1 MTTVIVFILVLGLLV
16 FVHELGHFLTARKLG
31 IGVEEFGFGYPPR
44 LFGVLVSKKKKNQ
57 ENSATSP
64 SDTAEK
70 PAEKSP
76 KKWQWFW
83 GNKIKSENL
92 DRLTQD
98 PIIYSINLL
107 PLGGFVKILGENGEQ
122 NNNPETFANQAAWKR
137 SLVLSAGVIMN
148 FIFAFILLSVG
159 FLLGLPQ
166 TIDQNTPPDKIYNQ
180 NVIIVEIFPQSPAEE
195 QGLKINDVI
204 VAIDGAEV
212 KNTNEVFDKLKI
224 NKEVTFTI
232 ERNKEKQDIKLSPKL
247 MPEHDKPIIGV
258 AMVDTGVVRYGFFG
272 SIWQGLRATAILSY
286 RVLEALY
293 TLFANLIT
301 QGKVSADLSGPI
313 GVAVITG
320 QVAEMGFIYLLQFA
334 AILSINLGII
344 NIIPFPALD
353 GGRLLFILIEK
364 IRRKKVSEKIEG
376 IAHNAGFMLLMLLVL
391 VITYRD
397 LMRYGG
403 GFLDKIKDLF

>member
-1 MTTVIVFILVLGLLV
+1 MNTAIIFVLVLGILI

-44 LFGVLVSKKKKNQ
+44 IFGILVSKKKKNKVV
-57 ENSATSP
+57 TT
-64 SDTAEK
+64 DTTESK
-70 PAEKSP
+70 DIPAKSTTRW
-76 KKWQWFW
+76 KFFW
-83 GNKIKSENL
+83 GNKIKSEDL
-92 DRLTQD
+92 DRVSQD
-98 PIIYSINLL
+98 QIIYSLNLL

-122 NNNPETFANQAAWKR
+122 SNNPENFANQAAWKR

-148 FIFAFILLSVG
+148 FIFAFILLSIG

-166 TIDQNTPPDKIYNQ
+166 TIDHNTPLDKVSDQ
-180 NVIIVEIFPQSPAEE
+180 KVVIVEVFPKSPAEE

-204 VAIDGAEV
+204 LAIDGANV
-212 KNTNEVFDKLKI
+212 KNTNEVFDKLQV

-232 ERNKEKQDIKLSPKL
+232 DRNNEQQEVKLLPKI
-247 MPEHDKPIIGV
+247 MPDHDKPIIGV
-258 AMVDTGVVRYGFFG
+258 AMVDTGIIKYGFFG
-272 SIWQGLRATAILSY
+272 SIWKGLQATAILSW

-293 TLFANLIT
+293 MLFYNLLT

-320 QVAEMGFIYLLQFA
+320 QVAQMGFIYLLQFA

-344 NIIPFPALD
+344 NILPFPALD

-376 IAHNAGFMLLMLLVL
+376 ISHNVGFILLMALVV

-397 LMRYGG
+397 LQKYGV
-403 GFLDKIKDLF
+403 GFFEKIKNLF

>member
-1 MTTVIVFILVLGLLV
+1 MNTAIIFVLVLGILI
-16 FVHELGHFLTARKLG
+16 FVHEFGHFVTARKLG

-44 LFGVLVSKKKKNQ
+44 IFGVLVNKKRK
-57 ENSATSP
+57 SATALANESGDLKNLVP
-64 SDTAEK
+64 QAG
-70 PAEKSP
+70 

-92 DRLTQD
+92 DRVSHD
-98 PIIYSINLL
+98 PVIYSLNLL

-122 NNNPETFANQAAWKR
+122 SNNPENFANQAAWKR

-148 FIFAFILLSVG
+148 FIFAFLLLSAG

-166 TIDQNTPPDKIYNQ
+166 TIDQNTSLDKVRNQ
-180 NVIIVEIFPQSPAEE
+180 QVVIVEVFPQSPAAE
-195 QGLKINDVI
+195 QGIKVNDIILAV
-204 VAIDGAEV
+204 DGAPV
-212 KNTNEVFDKLKI
+212 TNTNEVFEKLKL
-224 NKEVTFTI
+224 NQEVTFTI
-232 ERNKEKQDIKLSPKL
+232 DRNTEKKDVTIAPKI
-247 MPEHDKPIIGV
+247 MPEYDKPILGV
-258 AMVDTGVVRYGFFG
+258 AMVDTGIIKYGFFG
-272 SIWQGLRATAILSY
+272 SIWQGLRATAVLSG
-286 RVLEALY
+286 RVLSALY
-293 TLFANLIT
+293 TLLANLIT

-320 QVAEMGFIYLLQFA
+320 QVAKMGFIYLLQFA

-353 GGRLLFILIEK
+353 GGRLLFVLIEK

-376 IAHNAGFMLLMLLVL
+376 IAHNAGFILLMALVA

-397 LMRYGG
+397 ILHYGG
-403 GFLDKIKDLF
+403 GFLEKIKNLF

>member
-1 MTTVIVFILVLGLLV
+1 MNTAIIFVLVLGILI
-16 FVHELGHFLTARKLG
+16 FVHELGHFMTARKLG

-44 LFGVLVSKKKKNQ
+44 IFGILVSKKKKNQ
-57 ENSATSP
+57 KA
-64 SDTAEK
+64 SDQADAKDVKDTVK
-70 PAEKSP
+70 KSSR
-76 KKWQWFW
+76 KWKFFW
-83 GNKIKSENL
+83 ANKIKSEDLN
-92 DRLTQD
+92 RTTED
-98 PIIYSINLL
+98 PVIYSLNLL

-122 NNNPETFANQAAWKR
+122 NTNPENFANQAAWKR

-148 FIFAFILLSVG
+148 FIFAFILLSIG

-166 TIDQNTPPDKIYNQ
+166 TIDQNTPLDKVSDQ
-180 NVIIVEIFPQSPAEE
+180 KVVIVEISAKSPAEE

-204 VAIDGAEV
+204 IAIDGVNV

-224 NKEVTFTI
+224 NQEVTFTI
-232 ERNKEKQDIKLSPKL
+232 DRNKEQQEVKLSPRI
-247 MPEHDKPIIGV
+247 MPDYDKPIIGV
-258 AMVDTGVVRYGFFG
+258 AMVDTGIIKYGFFG
-272 SIWQGLRATAILSY
+272 SIWQGLRATAILSA

-293 TLFANLIT
+293 TLLANLIT

-344 NIIPFPALD
+344 NILPFPALD
-353 GGRLLFILIEK
+353 GGRLLFIVIEK

-376 IAHNAGFMLLMLLVL
+376 ITHNVGFMLLMLLVV

-397 LMRYGG
+397 VLRYGG
-403 GFLDKIKDLF
+403 GFFEKIKNLF

>member
-1 MTTVIVFILVLGLLV
+1 MNTAIIFVLVLGILI

-44 LFGVLVSKKKKNQ
+44 IFGILVSKKKKNKVVTAD
-57 ENSATSP
+57 ATDSKDIP
-64 SDTAEK
+64 AKSTARWK
-70 PAEKSP
+70 F
-76 KKWQWFW
+76 FW

-92 DRLTQD
+92 DRVSEDQ
-98 PIIYSINLL
+98 IIYSLNLL

-122 NNNPETFANQAAWKR
+122 SNNPENFANQAAWKR

-148 FIFAFILLSVG
+148 FIFAFLLLSVG

-166 TIDQNTPPDKIYNQ
+166 TIDQNTPLDKVSDQ
-180 NVIIVEIFPQSPAEE
+180 KVVIVEVFPQSPAEE

-204 VAIDGAEV
+204 LAIDGANV
-212 KNTNEVFDKLKI
+212 KNTNEVFDKLQV

-232 ERNKEKQDIKLSPKL
+232 DRNNEQQEVKLLPKI
-247 MPEHDKPIIGV
+247 MPDHDKPIIGV
-258 AMVDTGVVRYGFFG
+258 AMVDTGIIKYGFLA
-272 SIWQGLRATAILSY
+272 SVWKGLQATAVLSS

-293 TLFANLIT
+293 MLFYNLLT

-320 QVAEMGFIYLLQFA
+320 QVAQMGFIYLLQFA

-344 NIIPFPALD
+344 NILPFPALD

-376 IAHNAGFMLLMLLVL
+376 ISHNVGFILLMALVV

-397 LMRYGG
+397 LQKYGV
-403 GFLDKIKDLF
+403 GFFEKIKNLF